1 MKTFLIA
8 LLVSMLMSVTV
19 FAGVVELNKA
29 TADKD
34 PVAIK
39 IEAEKILNDSEATIE
54 DKAAAQGGLGA
65 HYCLRK
71 EYDKAILEWQKVLDD
86 YPSVALRCAGALN
99 SIGWIQIM
107 QKEYDKA
114 ILTNQKLIADYS
126 YAPADLVRFECARAY
141 NRIGSCYDI
150 QGETEKAKTAY
161 RKLLIEYPEQ
171 VRQTVKVFDK
181 VDFASMTN
189 EEVVTI
195 LERLLRATPSTAK
208 NATFLGRIKSDLEK
222 FK

>member
-8 LLVSMLMSVTV
+8 LLVSMLMSVAV
-19 FAGVVELNKA
+19 IAGVAELEKA
-29 TADKD
+29 TGDKD
-34 PVAIK
+34 PVATK
-39 IEAEKILNDSEATIE
+39 IEAEKILNDSEATIA
-54 DKAAAQGGLGA
+54 DKAHAQSGLGA
-65 HYCLRK
+65 YYYFLKR
-71 EYDKAILEWQKVLDD
+71 YDEAILEWQKVLDD
-86 YPSVALRCAGALN
+86 YPSVILKCAGAQS
-99 SIGWIQIM
+99 SISSGLFM
-107 QKEYDKA
+107 QKKYAEA
-114 ILTNQKLIADYS
+114 IVAWQKVITDYS

-195 LERLLRATPSTAK
+195 LERLLRATPSVAK
-208 NATFLGRIKSDLEK
+208 NGAFLGRIKSDLEK